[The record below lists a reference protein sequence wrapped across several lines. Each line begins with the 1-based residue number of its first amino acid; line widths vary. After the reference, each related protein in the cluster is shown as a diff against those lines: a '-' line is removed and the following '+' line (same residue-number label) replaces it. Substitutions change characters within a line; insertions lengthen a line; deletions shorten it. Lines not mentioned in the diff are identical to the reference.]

1 MDRLPRLPWRVLAGL
16 ACALIGL
23 GLAALWFRDSS
34 FAEVET
40 VSITGSTSSE
50 SAQVRDALS
59 SVADGMSTLHV
70 DSGALH
76 DAVKPF
82 VSVADL
88 RVRAD
93 FPHALRIEVVEH
105 APVATVET
113 GASRVPATGSGLV
126 LSGVRAEDLPT
137 VVNKGPLADGRVKDR
152 HTLAALAVAAAAPPQ
167 LRARAEKLWWGDDG
181 VALDLRDG
189 PALIFGGGED
199 APAKWTAAARVLA
212 EDSAAGASYLDLR
225 VPRLV
230 AAGGVG
236 PITPEATATPQVVP
250 SQAQP

>member
-1 MDRLPRLPWRVLAGL
+1 MDRLPRLPWRVLAGV

-50 SAQVRDALS
+50 SAQVRDALT

-70 DSGALH
+70 DTGALH

-113 GASRVPATGSGLV
+113 GGSRVPATGSGVV

-152 HTLAALAVAAAAPPQ
+152 HTLAALAVAAAAPRQ
-167 LRARAEKLWWGDDG
+167 LRARAAKLWWG
-181 VALDLRDG
+181 
-189 PALIFGGGED
+189 GGGED
-199 APAKWTAAARVLA
+199 APVKWTAAARVLA

-236 PITPEATATPQVVP
+236 PITPEATTTPQVVP

>member
-23 GLAALWFRDSS
+23 GLGGLWFRDSS
-34 FAEVET
+34 FAKVEQ

-50 SAQVRDALS
+50 SKQVRDALT

-70 DSGALH
+70 DAQALR

-82 VSVADL
+82 TSVADL
-88 RVRAD
+88 RIRPD
-93 FPHALRIEVVEH
+93 FPHDLRIEVIEH
-105 APVATVET
+105 APVAAVES
-113 GASRVPATGSGLV
+113 GGSRVPATGSGLV
-126 LSGVRAEDLPT
+126 LTGVRADDLPT
-137 VVNKGPLADGRVKDR
+137 IVNKAPLADGRVQDK
-152 HTLAALAVAAAAPPQ
+152 HALAALAVAAAAPAE

-189 PALIFGGGED
+189 PELIFGGGD
-199 APAKWTAAARVLA
+199 AARTKWTAAARVLG
-212 EDSAAGASYLDLR
+212 EQSAAGATYLDLR
-225 VPRLV
+225 VPKLV

-236 PITPEATATPQVVP
+236 AITPEATATPQVLP
-250 SQAQP
+250 SEPQP